1 MSHGTTPAT
10 DTADAPPD
18 GAADAADPAARTAAR
33 GRVVMLVD
41 NGVKADSRVQKAAR
55 SAARAGWDVILF
67 GVSPTAK
74 IQTFRLGGA
83 QVRLVPK
90 PAHLEPRRHEL
101 RHPLL
106 RRPLAY
112 RSQQLARYRVQSVKA
127 WRSDLA
133 FRRAAAR
140 AARAGHP
147 GHHAGG
153 SALRLLLPR
162 LLARALN
169 SWVRL
174 RTRQTAALQKTRAP
188 LTAPVD
194 RAATALWSFLLGER
208 AWRRLTPNLWDYELA
223 FAAHIDA
230 FEPDLIHAHDVRM
243 LGVGARAAVRGRAG
257 GRAVRLVW
265 DAHEYVPG
273 LPAPHGRWLP
283 GHIAW
288 EKEHAA
294 FADAVI
300 TVSPPL
306 ARMLQRG
313 HGLRELPSVVL
324 NAPVMEPAADE
335 VAEAPPVPDLRKLC
349 GIGPGVPLLVYAG
362 GISPV
367 RGVDT
372 VVAALPALPGVH
384 LALVSVTP
392 RKMKAV
398 NGARRAAA
406 TAGVADRVH
415 FLPYVPHWQ
424 VPGFLAAADAAVSPL
439 QHLANHEL
447 ALSNR
452 FFEYAQAGLPLLVSD
467 VRTMAR
473 TVRSTGQGEVFR
485 AGDTEDFVR
494 AAKAVLADPGR
505 YRAAYERPGLLDG
518 WTWEAQARVLDQLYT
533 RLLPD
538 RPGPPHRRRT
548 GTAPRRGAPRLTG

>member
-1 MSHGTTPAT
+1 MKPGTPTT
-10 DTADAPPD
+10 DPTAPPAPPET
-18 GAADAADPAARTAAR
+18 GGPPARPTR

-67 GVSPTAK
+67 GVSPTTR

-101 RHPLL
+101 RHPML

-147 GHHAGG
+147 GGAAGG

-174 RTRQTAALQKTRAP
+174 RARETAKLQKVRGP

-194 RAATALWSFLLGER
+194 RATTALWSLLLGKR
-208 AWRRLTPNLWDYELA
+208 AWRRLMPNLWDYELA

-230 FEPDLIHAHDVRM
+230 FEPDLIHAHDFRM
-243 LGVGARAAVRGRAG
+243 LGVGARAAVRGRAR
-257 GRAVRLVW
+257 GRTVRLVW
-265 DAHEYVPG
+265 DAHEFVPG
-273 LPAPHGRWLP
+273 LPPVHGRWLP

-288 EKEHAA
+288 EREHAG
-294 FADAVI
+294 FADAVV

-306 ARMLQRG
+306 AHRLQRG
-313 HGLRELPSVVL
+313 HRLPEPPAVVL
-324 NAPVMEPAADE
+324 NAPVMAPAADE
-335 VAEAPPVPDLRKLC
+335 IADAPPLPDLRALC
-349 GIGPGVPLLVYAG
+349 GIGKDTPLLVYAG
-362 GISPV
+362 GISAV

-372 VVAALPALPGVH
+372 VIDALPALPGVH

-398 NGARRAAA
+398 NGTRKAAVA
-406 TAGVADRVH
+406 AGVADRVH
-415 FLPYVPHWQ
+415 LLPYVPHWQ
-424 VPGFLAAADAAVSPL
+424 VPAFLATADAAVSPL
-439 QHLANHEL
+439 RHLANHEL
-447 ALSNR
+447 ALSNK
-452 FFEYAQAGLPLLVSD
+452 FFEYSQAGLPLLVSD
-467 VRTMAR
+467 IRTMAE
-473 TVRSTGQGEVFR
+473 TVRETGQGEIFR
-485 AGDTEDFVR
+485 AGDPEDFVR
-494 AAKAVLADPGR
+494 AAKEVLADPGR
-505 YRAAYERPGLLDG
+505 YRKAYGRPGLLDG
-518 WTWEAQARVLDQLYT
+518 WTWEAQAEVLDALYT

-538 RPGPPHRRRT
+538 RPPP
-548 GTAPRRGAPRLTG
+548 G